1 MYNTGTLT
9 ATDDTFTG
17 NGGYY
22 GGGIAN
28 GYGGTATVTNDT
40 FADDIGDVYG
50 GGVSNWGTATLSDDT
65 FANDTSSYH
74 YGSLNGFSG
83 TLTVSDSILD
93 SATCSGTI
101 TDGGHNV
108 ETGDSCGFGTTSLN
122 TSTTIN
128 LAATLAANTSTG
140 PQTLAIGPTSSAFEE
155 VPAAACTTSTDERA
169 DPRPGVSSQTRC
181 DAGAFEY
188 QGTQPATSIT
198 SVAPSFGIA
207 AGGTSVV
214 ITGLNLLGT
223 TALHFGTTRAASFT
237 VVGSTEIRATTE
249 PHPPGRSRSRSPPQ
263 RARSPSRQPSPSSH
277 RQRPST

>member
-1 MYNTGTLT
+1 MTGTTSGRDFTVSGGTVAISGLEISKGYAATGAGVFSTAHSTLTLSDDTFANNDAYYYDDDGSVYNTGTLT

-155 VPAAACTTSTDERA
+155 VPAAACTTSTDER
-169 DPRPGVSSQTRC
+169 G
-181 DAGAFEY
+181 
-188 QGTQPATSIT
+188 
-198 SVAPSFGIA
+198 
-207 AGGTSVV
+207 
-214 ITGLNLLGT
+214 
-223 TALHFGTTRAASFT
+223 
-237 VVGSTEIRATTE
+237 
-249 PHPPGRSRSRSPPQ
+249 
-263 RARSPSRQPSPSSH
+263 
-277 RQRPST
+277 